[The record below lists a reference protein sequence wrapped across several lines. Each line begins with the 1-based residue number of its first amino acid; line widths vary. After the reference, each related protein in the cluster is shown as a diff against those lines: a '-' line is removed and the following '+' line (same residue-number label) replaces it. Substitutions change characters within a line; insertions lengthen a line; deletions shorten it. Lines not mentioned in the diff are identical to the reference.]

1 LAVEARD
8 TVSHRASTALGQE
21 NLKNSNT
28 TIRIGDEEIPPGQRG
43 TVNLP
48 VADLYTST
56 QLSMPVHVI
65 NGRSAGPTVFLTA
78 AVHGDELNGVEIIK
92 RFLRLSAL
100 KRLKGCLLAVPV
112 VNVFGFINR
121 SRYLPDRRDLN
132 RSFPGREKGSI
143 AARLAHI
150 VATELVENSD
160 YGIDLHTGALDRTN
174 LPQIRGN
181 LSDPKVLRL
190 AKEFGAPVIIDANL
204 RDGSLRQFAAE
215 NDVPMLV
222 YESGEALRLDELSIR
237 AGIRGV
243 GRVLRALDML
253 PQRTAKRSLI
263 EPVQAT
269 RTTWVRAPSSG
280 IVRTE
285 CRLGQRVSTGQLLA
299 TISDPFGEIE
309 KEVPASTSGIVVGR
323 STSPLSHEGDA
334 LFHLAEV
341 EDDKEARA
349 TVDEFQNVHAVEEN
363 WG

>member
-1 LAVEARD
+1 M
-8 TVSHRASTALGQE
+8 
-21 NLKNSNT
+21 KNSNKS
-28 TIRIGDEEIPPGQRG
+28 IRIGREEIPPGERC

-48 VADLYTST
+48 VADLYTNT

-65 NGRSAGPTVFLTA
+65 NGRRSGPTVFLTA

-100 KRLKGCLLAVPV
+100 KRLRGCLLAVPV

-132 RSFPGREKGSI
+132 RAFPGREQGSI
-143 AARLAHI
+143 AARLAHL
-150 VATELVENSD
+150 VATELVANSD
-160 YGIDLHTGALDRTN
+160 YGIDLHTGAIDRTN

-181 LSDPKVLRL
+181 LADPEVLKL
-190 AKEFGAPVIIDANL
+190 ANEFGVPVIINANL

-222 YESGEALRLDELSIR
+222 YESGEALRFDELSIR
-237 AGIRGV
+237 AGIRGI

-253 PQRTAKRSLI
+253 PKRTTKRPAI
-263 EPVQAT
+263 DPVQAK

-285 CRLGQRVSTGQLLA
+285 CLLGQRVESGQLLA
-299 TISDPFGEIE
+299 TITDPFGELEIE
-309 KEVPASTSGIVVGR
+309 VSASTTGIVIGR

-341 EDDKEARA
+341 EDGKEARA
-349 TVDEFQNVHAVEEN
+349 TVDEFQTVHSVEEN

>member
-1 LAVEARD
+1 M
-8 TVSHRASTALGQE
+8 
-21 NLKNSNT
+21 KNTNK
-28 TIRIGDEEIPPGQRG
+28 TIRIGSDEISPGQRR

-48 VADLYTST
+48 VADLYTNT
-56 QLSMPVHVI
+56 TLSMPVRVI
-65 NGRSAGPTVFLTA
+65 NGRHAGPTVFITA

-92 RFLRLSAL
+92 RFLRLSSL
-100 KRLKGCLLAVPV
+100 KRLKGCLIAVPV

-132 RSFPGREKGSI
+132 RAFPGREQGSI
-143 AARLAHI
+143 AARLANL
-150 VATELVENSD
+150 VATALVANSD
-160 YGIDLHTGALDRTN
+160 YGIDLHTGAIDRTN

-181 LSDPKVLRL
+181 LSNPEVLRL

-215 NDVPMLV
+215 NDVPMLL
-222 YESGEALRLDELSIR
+222 YESGEALRFDELSIK
-237 AGIRGV
+237 AGIRGI

-253 PQRTAKRSLI
+253 PKRTTKRPLI

-269 RTTWVRAPSSG
+269 RTTWVRAPGSG
-280 IVRTE
+280 IVRPV
-285 CRLGQRVSTGQLLA
+285 CRLGERVKAEQLLA

-309 KEVPASTSGIVVGR
+309 VKVLASTSGIVIGR

-341 EDDKEARA
+341 ADGKEARA
-349 TVDEFQNVHAVEEN
+349 TVDEFHTAHAVDEN